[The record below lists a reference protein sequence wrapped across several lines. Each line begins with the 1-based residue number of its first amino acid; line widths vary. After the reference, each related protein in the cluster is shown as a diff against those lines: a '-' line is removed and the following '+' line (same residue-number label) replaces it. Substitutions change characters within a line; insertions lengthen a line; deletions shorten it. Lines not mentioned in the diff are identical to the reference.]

1 MDSETFSLQQMKLR
15 AFDLS
20 DRTIKRGEASAI
32 RRMERWQQRAFMIV
46 ERSVTAGGRVADS
59 ERATRASGPLLC
71 RGFSHRWIAREFSE
85 RRLPTAAQDHLREIG
100 DATSHVQLSDSMSA
114 VVILAQIR
122 SLVADLM
129 QLSGM
134 DYLEARELI
143 PDMD

>member
-1 MDSETFSLQQMKLR
+1 VEYQ
-15 AFDLS
+15 DL
-20 DRTIKRGEASAI
+20 I
-32 RRMERWQQRAFMIV
+32 RRLA
-46 ERSVTAGGRVADS
+46 AA
-59 ERATRASGPLLC
+59 C
-71 RGFSHRWIAREFSE
+71 RWIAGEFSE
-85 RRLPTAAQDHLREIG
+85 RRLPTAAQDHLWEIG
-100 DATSHVQLSDSMSA
+100 EATSHVQLSDSMSA